1 MRIGILNVQVPFIRG
16 GAEVLA
22 ESLRD
27 ELKKRGYEADIIT
40 LPFKWYPS
48 EAIIDSILMARMVDI
63 EEVNGEKID
72 RVIALKFPIYYTKH
86 ENKVLWLCHQHRQAY
101 DLWNTDHGDLQ
112 SMKNGNEVRK
122 LITECDNKFIPKA
135 MKVFTISQTVTDRLA
150 KYNSIRATTL
160 YPPPK
165 NLELFKP
172 GLAEDYIFY
181 PSRIDPIKRQ
191 ILLVQA
197 LKYCK
202 TPVRVIIAGSGDKNT
217 INEISATAKIDG
229 PSSRLEMRGY
239 ISEEEKIE
247 LYSRSLGVYFGPYQE
262 DYGYVT
268 LEAFFSEK
276 PVITH
281 PDSGGPTEFV
291 NENTGFVVNPDPKS
305 IAYAMDQL
313 YENRTLAQ
321 RLGENGFELMK
332 KFNINWD
339 YVVEQLL
346 S

>member
-1 MRIGILNVQVPFIRG
+1 MRICILNVQVPFIRG

-27 ELKKRGYEADIIT
+27 ELKMRGHEVDIIT
-40 LPFKWYPS
+40 IPFKWYPA
-48 EAIIDSILMARMVDI
+48 ETIVDSIIMARMIDVG
-63 EEVNGEKID
+63 EVNGEKID
-72 RVIALKFPIYYTKH
+72 RVIALKFPIYYTNH
-86 ENKVLWLCHQHRQAY
+86 ENKILWLCHQHLQAY
-101 DLWNTDHGDLQ
+101 ELWNTDHGDLQ
-112 SMKNGNEVRK
+112 TMKNGNEVRR
-122 LITECDNKFIPKA
+122 LIIECDSKFIPKA
-135 MKVFTISQTVTDRLA
+135 RKVFTISQTVMDRLE
-150 KYNSIRATTL
+150 KFNSIRATTL

-165 NLELFKP
+165 NLELFKS

-229 PSSRLEMRGY
+229 TSSRLEMRGY